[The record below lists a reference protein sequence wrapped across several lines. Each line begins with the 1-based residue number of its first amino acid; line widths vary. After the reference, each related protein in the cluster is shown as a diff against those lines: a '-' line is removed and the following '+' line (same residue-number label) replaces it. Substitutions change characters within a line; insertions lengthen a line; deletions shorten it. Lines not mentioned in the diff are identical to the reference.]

1 MESTETIDV
10 TPLQKIRRVLD
21 QQGVLAVLRI
31 LNGRAPHRFTAIYR
45 YEPPILRNVYLVDA
59 FNPALE
65 RGDDVALK
73 DAYCG
78 LLSERRPSLA
88 FGAPAD
94 VPGLPKLASPAV
106 SYCGVLL
113 TMADGTPYGSLCHF
127 DTMRCEWPT
136 SEMPLLESVAP
147 WIMAAI
153 EARG

>member
-1 MESTETIDV
+1 MDPMVSDE
-10 TPLQKIRRVLD
+10 TPLQELRRVLEE
-21 QQGVLAVLRI
+21 QGVVPVLRI
-31 LNGRAPHRFTAIYR
+31 LNGRTPHRFTAVYR
-45 YEPPILRNVYLVDA
+45 YDSAVLRNLYMVDA
-59 FNPALE
+59 YDPALE
-65 RGDDVALK
+65 RGDDVARE
-73 DAYCG
+73 DAYCD

-113 TMADGTPYGSLCHF
+113 IKADGTSYGSLCHF
-127 DTMRCEWPT
+127 DLMRCERPT

-147 WIMAAI
+147 LIMAAI